1 MPAPPQSAPPTRT
14 ALRSRLGVMAVVFA
28 LWAVAI
34 VARLVFLQVISYDAL
49 AARVASQGR
58 RTVQT
63 PANRGEIADRT
74 GRVLASSVDADTI
87 YAVPNRVGDPA
98 LAAQALCRAL
108 QSCDR
113 QGQEDIEARL
123 RQKRDFVYVRR
134 RVSPVEAQQVAAL
147 ALPGVGF
154 TKETRRVYPHRE
166 LAAHVLGYTGL
177 DNKGLAGVEATL
189 DSVVRGRQGTLLAL
203 EDARH
208 NVFSRI
214 ERVPTAGASV
224 ELTIDAQLQY
234 VAERELK
241 AAVEAHRADGGSLV
255 ALDPHT
261 GEILAMANWPAFNPN
276 VYGAASAD
284 ARRNRSTQDIYEPGS
299 TFKLVTASAAIEHA
313 LYSPEDVIDVSA
325 GMIRFGSRVI
335 NDMHRYGPLS
345 FTDVIVKSSNVGAIK
360 VGARV
365 GAERMLEYVRAFGFG
380 RPASRDFA
388 GESSGIV
395 YRQLD
400 PSALASVSMG
410 YQVGVTPLQVVT
422 AVSVVANGG
431 TLYEPRLVRAIT
443 HDGVRTVT
451 APTAKRRVISEKT
464 AATMTAIMEAV
475 VDRGTATRAKVA
487 GYTVAGKT
495 GTADK
500 LVGGRYSA
508 SQQNVS
514 FAGFV
519 PSRNPVLA
527 MIVMID
533 SPRVGGDTGGII
545 AAPVFQRVATAAMR
559 HLGVAP
565 NIDAAPPVV
574 VTRQAAARMTS
585 AAPEIIQT
593 AAVQPSESTVPDLT
607 GFGAREAVHELVRLG
622 LTPRVS
628 GQGLVVA
635 QTPAAGS
642 PIEPGGLATLTLVR
656 VPPQALVPGVVRP

>member
-1 MPAPPQSAPPTRT
+1 MAAPPIATPPTRAAQRARLLIMAG
-14 ALRSRLGVMAVVFA
+14 ALVCWAAV
-28 LWAVAI
+28 I
-34 VARLVFLQVISYDAL
+34 VGRLVFLQVVSYDAL
-49 AARVASQGR
+49 QARVIAQGR

-63 PANRGEIADRT
+63 PANRGDIADRT
-74 GRVLASSVDADTI
+74 GRVLASSVDVDSI

-108 QSCDR
+108 KGCDR
-113 QGQEDIEARL
+113 RGQDELDARL

-134 RVSPVEAQQVAAL
+134 RVSPTEAQQVAAL
-147 ALPGVGF
+147 ALPGIGF

-177 DNKGLAGVEATL
+177 DNQGLAGVEATL
-189 DSVVRGRQGTLLAL
+189 DSVVRGREGLLLAL

-208 NVFSRI
+208 NVFSRV
-214 ERVPTAGASV
+214 ERVPTTGASV
-224 ELTIDAQLQY
+224 ELTIDAHLQY
-234 VAERELK
+234 IAERELK

-261 GEILAMANWPAFNPN
+261 GDILAMANWPTFNPN
-276 VYGAASAD
+276 VFGSAPAD

-299 TFKLVTASAAIEHA
+299 TFKLVTASAAIEHGIV
-313 LYSPEDVIDVSA
+313 SPDDVIDVSA

-335 NDMHRYGPLS
+335 NDMNRYGPLS
-345 FTDVIVKSSNVGAIK
+345 FTDVIVKSSNVGVIK
-360 VGARV
+360 MGARV
-365 GAERMLEYVRAFGFG
+365 GADRMLEYVRAFGFG
-380 RPASRDFA
+380 QPTSRDFS
-388 GESSGIV
+388 GESGGIV

-422 AVSVVANGG
+422 ATSVVANGG
-431 TLYEPRLVRAIT
+431 TLYEPRLVRAVT
-443 HDGVRTVT
+443 SDGVRTET
-451 APTAKRRVISEKT
+451 RPTARRRVISEKT

-475 VDRGTATRAKVA
+475 VERGTATRAKVA
-487 GYTVAGKT
+487 GYTVAGKS

-500 LVGGRYSA
+500 LIGGRYSA

-533 SPRVGGDTGGII
+533 SPREGGDTGGLI

-559 HLGVAP
+559 HLGVVP

-574 VTRQAAARMTS
+574 VPRQAAERTTS

-593 AAVQPSESTVPDLT
+593 AVVRPTESTVPDLT

-622 LTPRVS
+622 LTPRVR

-656 VPPQALVPGVVRP
+656 VPPAALVPGVVRQ

>member
-1 MPAPPQSAPPTRT
+1 MSAPLSATPPSLT
-14 ALRSRLGVMAVVFA
+14 ARRSRLLLMAVVFA
-28 LWAVAI
+28 CWAVAI
-34 VARLVFLQVISYDAL
+34 VARLVFLQVVSYDAL

-63 PANRGEIADRT
+63 PANRGDIADRS

-87 YAVPNRVGDPA
+87 YAVPSRVDDPA
-98 LAAQALCRAL
+98 ATARALCGAL
-108 QSCDR
+108 QACDR
-113 QGQEDIEARL
+113 RGQEEIEARL

-134 RVSPVEAQQVAAL
+134 RVTPAEAQQVAGL

-177 DNKGLAGVEATL
+177 DNKGLAGIEATL
-189 DSVVRGRQGTLLAL
+189 DSVVRGREGTLLAL

-234 VAERELK
+234 VAERELR
-241 AAVEAHRADGGSLV
+241 AAVEEHRADGGSLI

-261 GEILAMANWPAFNPN
+261 GEILAMANWPTFNPN
-276 VYGAASAD
+276 VYSASSAD

-299 TFKLVTASAAIEHA
+299 TFKLVTASAAIEHG
-313 LYSPEDVIDVSA
+313 LFSPEDVIDVSA

-335 NDMHRYGPLS
+335 DDMHRYGPLS

-365 GAERMLEYVRAFGFG
+365 GAERLLEYVRAFGFG

-388 GESSGIV
+388 GESGGIV
-395 YRQLD
+395 YRELD

-422 AVSVVANGG
+422 ATSVVANGG

-443 HDGVRTVT
+443 HNGVRTVT
-451 APTAKRRVISEKT
+451 APTARRRVISEKT

-475 VDRGTATRAKVA
+475 VDRGTATRARVA

-533 SPRVGGDTGGII
+533 SPRIGGDTGGIV

-574 VTRQAAARMTS
+574 VTRQASARMMS
-585 AAPEIIQT
+585 ASPEIIPTT
-593 AAVQPSESTVPDLT
+593 ATPPTASTVPDLT

-628 GQGLVVA
+628 GQGLVVG
-635 QTPAAGS
+635 QTPAPGS

-656 VPPQALVPGVVRP
+656 VPPAALVPGVTRQ

>member
-1 MPAPPQSAPPTRT
+1 MTPTSSSPSTQPAR
-14 ALRSRLGVMAVVFA
+14 RSRLVCMAVGFA
-28 LWAVAI
+28 LWAIAI
-34 VARLVFLQVISYDAL
+34 VARLVFLQVISYDSL
-49 AARVASQGR
+49 VARVESQGR

-74 GRVLASSVDADTI
+74 GRVLATSVDADTI

-98 LAAQALCRAL
+98 RAAQALCRAL
-108 QSCDR
+108 QACDR
-113 QGQEDIEARL
+113 RGQEDIEARL

-134 RVSPVEAQQVAAL
+134 RVSPAEAQQVAAL

-154 TKETRRVYPHRE
+154 TKETRRVYPHRD

-189 DSVVRGRQGTLLAL
+189 DSVVRGREGTLLAL

-208 NVFSRI
+208 NVFSRV
-214 ERVPTAGASV
+214 ERVPTTGASV

-234 VAERELK
+234 VAERELR

-255 ALDPHT
+255 ALDPQS
-261 GEILAMANWPAFNPN
+261 GEILAMANWPTFNPN
-276 VYGAASAD
+276 VYGTASDD

-313 LYSPEDVIDVSA
+313 LFAPDDVIDVSA

-335 NDMHRYGPLS
+335 DDMHRYGPLS

-380 RPASRDFA
+380 RPTSRDFS
-388 GESSGIV
+388 GESGGIV

-422 AVSVVANGG
+422 ATSVVANGG
-431 TLYEPRLVRAIT
+431 ILYEPRLIRAIT
-443 HDGVRTVT
+443 RDGVRTVT
-451 APTAKRRVISEKT
+451 TPTAKQRVISEKT
-464 AATMTAIMEAV
+464 ASTITAIMEAV
-475 VDRGTATRAKVA
+475 VERGTATRAKVA

-533 SPRVGGDTGGII
+533 SPRVGGDTGGMI

-559 HLGVAP
+559 HLGVP
-565 NIDAAPPVV
+565 PTIDAAPPVV
-574 VTRQAAARMTS
+574 VTRQASARLRAVT
-585 AAPEIIQT
+585 PEIIQT
-593 AAVQPSESTVPDLT
+593 AAVRPTASTVPDLT

-622 LTPRVS
+622 LTPRIQ

-635 QTPAAGS
+635 QRPAAGS
-642 PIEPGGLATLTLVR
+642 VIEPGGIATLTLER
-656 VPPQALVPGVVRP
+656 VPPAALIPGVMQP

>member
-1 MPAPPQSAPPTRT
+1 MSAPLSATPPSLT
-14 ALRSRLGVMAVVFA
+14 ARRSRLLLMAVVFA
-28 LWAVAI
+28 CWAVAI
-34 VARLVFLQVISYDAL
+34 VARLVFLQVVSYDAL

-63 PANRGEIADRT
+63 PANRGDIADRS

-87 YAVPNRVGDPA
+87 YAVPSRVDDPA
-98 LAAQALCRAL
+98 ATARALCGAL
-108 QSCDR
+108 QACDR
-113 QGQEDIEARL
+113 RGQEEIEARL

-134 RVSPVEAQQVAAL
+134 RVTPAEAQQVAGL

-177 DNKGLAGVEATL
+177 DNKGLAGIEATL
-189 DSVVRGRQGTLLAL
+189 DSVVRGREGTLLAL

-234 VAERELK
+234 VAERELR
-241 AAVEAHRADGGSLV
+241 AAVEEHRADGGSLI

-261 GEILAMANWPAFNPN
+261 GEILAMANWPTFNPN
-276 VYGAASAD
+276 VYSASSAE

-299 TFKLVTASAAIEHA
+299 TFKLVTASAAIEHG
-313 LYSPEDVIDVSA
+313 LFSPEDVIDVSA

-335 NDMHRYGPLS
+335 DDMHRYGPLS

-365 GAERMLEYVRAFGFG
+365 GAERLLEYVRAFGFG
-380 RPASRDFA
+380 RPASRDLA
-388 GESSGIV
+388 GESGGIV
-395 YRQLD
+395 YRELD

-422 AVSVVANGG
+422 ATSVVANGG
-431 TLYEPRLVRAIT
+431 TLYEPRLVRAVT
-443 HDGVRTVT
+443 HNGVRTVT
-451 APTAKRRVISEKT
+451 APTARRRVISEKT

-475 VDRGTATRAKVA
+475 VDRGTATRARVA

-533 SPRVGGDTGGII
+533 SPRIGGDTGGIV

-574 VTRQAAARMTS
+574 VTRQASARMLS
-585 AAPEIIQT
+585 ASPEIIPTT
-593 AAVQPSESTVPDLT
+593 ATQPTASTVPDLT

-628 GQGLVVA
+628 GQGLVVG
-635 QTPAAGS
+635 QTPAPGS

-656 VPPQALVPGVVRP
+656 VPPAALVPGVTRQ

>member
-1 MPAPPQSAPPTRT
+1 MAAPPIPTPPTRT
-14 ALRSRLGVMAVVFA
+14 AQRARLRFMAGVLVCWAAV
-28 LWAVAI
+28 I
-34 VARLVFLQVISYDAL
+34 VGRLVFLQVVSYDAL
-49 AARVASQGR
+49 QARVISQGR

-63 PANRGEIADRT
+63 PANRGDITDRT
-74 GRVLASSVDADTI
+74 GRVLASSVDVDSI

-108 QSCDR
+108 QGCDR
-113 QGQEDIEARL
+113 RGQGELDARL

-134 RVSPVEAQQVAAL
+134 RVSPTEAQQVAAL
-147 ALPGVGF
+147 ALPGIGF
-154 TKETRRVYPHRE
+154 TKETRRIYPHRE

-177 DNKGLAGVEATL
+177 DNQGLAGVEATL
-189 DSVVRGRQGTLLAL
+189 DSVVRGREGLLLAL

-208 NVFSRI
+208 NVFSRV

-224 ELTIDAQLQY
+224 ELTIDAHLQY
-234 VAERELK
+234 IAERELK

-261 GEILAMANWPAFNPN
+261 GDILAMANWPTFNPN
-276 VYGAASAD
+276 VFGSAPAD

-299 TFKLVTASAAIEHA
+299 TFKLVTASAAIEHG
-313 LYSPEDVIDVSA
+313 LFSPDDVIDVSA

-335 NDMHRYGPLS
+335 DDMHRYGPLS

-365 GAERMLEYVRAFGFG
+365 GADRMLEYVRAFGFG
-380 RPASRDFA
+380 QPTSRDFS
-388 GESSGIV
+388 GESGGIV

-422 AVSVVANGG
+422 ATSVVANGG
-431 TLYEPRLVRAIT
+431 TLYEPRLVRAVT
-443 HDGVRTVT
+443 RDGVRTET
-451 APTAKRRVISEKT
+451 MPTARRRVISEKT

-475 VDRGTATRAKVA
+475 VERGTATRAKVA
-487 GYTVAGKT
+487 GYTVAGKS

-519 PSRNPVLA
+519 PSRNPVIA

-533 SPRVGGDTGGII
+533 SPREGGDTGGLI

-559 HLGVAP
+559 HLGVVP

-574 VTRQAAARMTS
+574 VPRQAAERTTS

-593 AAVQPSESTVPDLT
+593 AVARPTESTVPDLT

-622 LTPRVS
+622 LTPRVR

-656 VPPQALVPGVVRP
+656 VPPAALVPGVVRQ